1 MKHRVY
7 LWEKISR
14 IGVLRKDR
22 WCMLGDF
29 NDILH
34 NEEKIGGPRRS
45 DISFQPFV
53 NMINACEMTELPSQG
68 RLKAVRK
75 ALSKW
80 KKKNNTN
87 SSDKIQNLETAL
99 EVEQS
104 AQLPNFKR
112 IYWLKRDLVK
122 EYRAEELYWRLRR
135 ARKRLEKILD
145 EKGVFQFS
153 EAAKAQVAIDYFNKL
168 FKSSNPASF
177 EAFFSNFAPKVTND
191 MNAQLCKE
199 VTNEEIEEAVFAI
212 KASSAPGPDGMSVI
226 HGLKNHPQVSK
237 DFIAIKS
244 DMSKAYDR
252 VEWGYLRQL
261 LKALGF
267 SEKWILWV
275 MACVTSVTF
284 SVLIN
289 DQPHGMI
296 VPERGLRQGD
306 PLSPFLFVLC
316 AEGLSHL
323 LKQAELEG
331 KVKGVSFGEEGPI
344 ISHLLFADDSLFMCK
359 ADEDHCNHLKAILR
373 RYEKATGQT
382 INVDKSAIT
391 FGKKVDEDLG
401 GLGFKDIELFNQ
413 ALLAKQAWRLLN
425 FPNSLLA
432 RLLKSRYF
440 PHGDFLKAVTGVK
453 PSLGWKSILHGRELV
468 EKGISRRIG
477 DRKSSFVWTDP
488 WMEDE
493 DGSMRAPWRKNYFFD
508 SMLKVKDIINADGNQ
523 WNYDKLQE
531 LFYPQDIKQILKFP
545 PVKSRSNFWI
555 WKFNKSGDFSVKSA
569 FWLVNQYDKESVLE
583 AKALPS
589 LNPLKQQVWKISSEP
604 KIKNFLWKALSSAL
618 PVDEG
623 FSRRGMKAEEFCQI
637 CGSFQETI
645 NHVLFSC
652 ESARQVWALSNI
664 PYPRHGFDSESVFAN
679 MKYLLQLIKLEG
691 REYKQRR
698 AIPWLM
704 WNIWID
710 RNKFLFEGLV
720 PNALGVVQRSLE
732 EAENWFQAQAC
743 DTQEEDQQ
751 KKMEVARKK
760 GWKCPLPEWKKCNIG
775 FCWSKKEKMVGA
787 AWVLRDE
794 RGVVILH
801 SRRLFS
807 QMENLD
813 HAKFS
818 VLSWAI
824 ESLAFHRQVKVVFAF
839 YDLSVVEMINNPIR
853 WPAFSHVS
861 SALLAILSTIKE

>member
-1 MKHRVY
+1 MKDRMSGWYARMLSQGGKDVLIKSVALAMPIYAMSCFRLPKTTCQNLTSAMSQFWWQSSEHARKINWVS
-7 LWEKISR
+7 WEK
-14 IGVLRKDR
+14 L
-22 WCMLGDF
+22 C
-29 NDILH
+29 
-34 NEEKIGGPRRS
+34 
-45 DISFQPFV
+45 
-53 NMINACEMTELPSQG
+53 
-68 RLKAVRK
+68 
-75 ALSKW
+75 LSK
-80 KKKNNTN
+80 
-87 SSDKIQNLETAL
+87 
-99 EVEQS
+99 
-104 AQLPNFKR
+104 
-112 IYWLKRDLVK
+112 
-122 EYRAEELYWRLRR
+122 
-135 ARKRLEKILD
+135 
-145 EKGVFQFS
+145 
-153 EAAKAQVAIDYFNKL
+153 
-168 FKSSNPASF
+168 
-177 EAFFSNFAPKVTND
+177 
-191 MNAQLCKE
+191 
-199 VTNEEIEEAVFAI
+199 
-212 KASSAPGPDGMSVI
+212 
-226 HGLKNHPQVSK
+226 
-237 DFIAIKS
+237 
-244 DMSKAYDR
+244 
-252 VEWGYLRQL
+252 
-261 LKALGF
+261 
-267 SEKWILWV
+267 
-275 MACVTSVTF
+275 
-284 SVLIN
+284 
-289 DQPHGMI
+289 
-296 VPERGLRQGD
+296 
-306 PLSPFLFVLC
+306 
-316 AEGLSHL
+316 
-323 LKQAELEG
+323 
-331 KVKGVSFGEEGPI
+331 
-344 ISHLLFADDSLFMCK
+344 
-359 ADEDHCNHLKAILR
+359 
-373 RYEKATGQT
+373 
-382 INVDKSAIT
+382 
-391 FGKKVDEDLG
+391 DLG

-453 PSLGWKSILHGRELV
+453 PSLGWKSILHGRVLV

-477 DRKSSFVWTDP
+477 DGKSSFVWTDP

-508 SMLKVKDIINADGNQ
+508 SMLKVKDIISADGNH

-545 PVKSRSNFWI
+545 PVKSRSDFWI

-569 FWLVNQYDKESVLE
+569 FWLVNQSDKESVLE

-760 GWKCPLPEWKKCNIG
+760 GWKCPLPEWKKCIIG

-839 YDLSVVEMINNPIR
+839 SDLSVVEMINNPIR
-853 WPAFSHVS
+853 
-861 SALLAILSTIKE
+861 